1 MPSLRNKKQENFEI
15 RVGKKYRLGKK
26 VGSGSFG
33 DIYLGTHVDNG
44 NEVAIKLEPSST
56 RHPQLKYESRLYNLL
71 KGAVGIP
78 NVKWY
83 GVEGDY
89 NVMVMDLLGPSLED
103 LFCFCGRHFSVKT
116 VCLLGHQLVTR
127 LEYLHNKNYLHR
139 DIKPDNFL
147 VGLDDDGRSDNGS
160 KSSSAKSGHTS
171 SSSSSSS
178 SSSVTTKATKATKA
192 IPKSKHPRAG
202 VGPGGAAATVYMIDF
217 GLAKRYRDS
226 RHTHIPYR
234 DKKSLTGTA
243 RYASINTHLGLEQSR
258 RDDLESTGYVLMY
271 FLRGSLPW
279 QGLRAANK
287 KHKYQKICQ
296 KKLGTTL
303 EELCARHPEEFPMY
317 LSYCRGLKFDE
328 TPNYNYLR
336 RLFRRCAARKKYVLD
351 DYTFDWTIRANK
363 TQRKK
368 RSSGGGGG
376 GGGGN
381 EENKKTNVKEE
392 KKKKE
397 GGANTTENEDKPN
410 EQRKTSPVN
419 KGDHTHGGNV
429 ADGTAP
435 TPESSNNTVGKGIR
449 QRAAGSGSGKGTT
462 TEKTENTTRAPT
474 TGQLPPFL
482 PPTIIKT
489 TSNEVDLARTNG
501 QQQGGGAEILSSAGA
516 HGAPSHDSE
525 H

>member
-1 MPSLRNKKQENFEI
+1 
-15 RVGKKYRLGKK
+15 
-26 VGSGSFG
+26 
-33 DIYLGTHVDNG
+33 
-44 NEVAIKLEPSST
+44 
-56 RHPQLKYESRLYNLL
+56 
-71 KGAVGIP
+71 
-78 NVKWY
+78 
-83 GVEGDY
+83 
-89 NVMVMDLLGPSLED
+89 
-103 LFCFCGRHFSVKT
+103 
-116 VCLLGHQLVTR
+116 
-127 LEYLHNKNYLHR
+127 
-139 DIKPDNFL
+139 
-147 VGLDDDGRSDNGS
+147 
-160 KSSSAKSGHTS
+160 
-171 SSSSSSS
+171 
-178 SSSVTTKATKATKA
+178 
-192 IPKSKHPRAG
+192 
-202 VGPGGAAATVYMIDF
+202 
-217 GLAKRYRDS
+217 
-226 RHTHIPYR
+226 
-234 DKKSLTGTA
+234 
-243 RYASINTHLGLEQSR
+243 
-258 RDDLESTGYVLMY
+258 
-271 FLRGSLPW
+271 
-279 QGLRAANK
+279 
-287 KHKYQKICQ
+287 
-296 KKLGTTL
+296 LGTTL